1 MGYNYPCILI
11 DESDPNSLKPIWF
24 VDKDKLTGE
33 KVLCEEDNIIW
44 KDDSMDKN
52 TSPGGKL
59 WITTHRFVFQ
69 MFSKKSSPEGLFEV
83 PFEIFVKE
91 SYTGGFFQSGHR
103 VKIKRD
109 GSKQPNVYD
118 SNTLNVM
125 IQNISAI
132 KAEELKLESSD
143 IEQQYKMMYGQRVLP
158 NKVTLFCPSKSTRNK
173 IKKHI
178 DDVVSRQ
185 EWTKVKFDINQHIRK
200 SDIGIG
206 NIMGRQKERD
216 NVISTKIAMT
226 FGDNSAAHELVEI
239 ANDIK
244 RRLARFKDSFPNY
257 QENAEIMNMI
267 FELGMNNDQDE
278 VFVQESMAGL
288 SKKDFKNKLVED
300 LVEFLDENIKSYG
313 GWIPCAELYCKFNR
327 KMGLEVISPEE
338 FTTACSGLSKFQSSN
353 GGYYIHE
360 RTFALKNGDT

>member
-1 MGYNYPCILI
+1 
-11 DESDPNSLKPIWF
+11 
-24 VDKDKLTGE
+24 
-33 KVLCEEDNIIW
+33 
-44 KDDSMDKN
+44 
-52 TSPGGKL
+52 
-59 WITTHRFVFQ
+59 
-69 MFSKKSSPEGLFEV
+69 
-83 PFEIFVKE
+83 
-91 SYTGGFFQSGHR
+91 
-103 VKIKRD
+103 
-109 GSKQPNVYD
+109 
-118 SNTLNVM
+118 M

-143 IEQQYKMMYGQRVLP
+143 IEQQYKMMYSQRVLP